1 MTIREIIICMVRNTQ
16 ILMSVERV
24 HITVLNYALILLV
37 LSHVTATLDTDLHQ
51 MAVPAMVI

>member
-1 MTIREIIICMVRNTQ
+1 MVHNTQ